1 MSLRFLG
8 LSLVLMA
15 STALPATA
23 QSDSMA
29 SQCEALSGLSMRN
42 VRIDTASLQQAGELP
57 ADPNSAMTGGSPR
70 ALAVGTHCL
79 VEGKIEDRAGV
90 DGQYGIRF
98 QFRAPVDWNGRFLF
112 QGGGGMDGFIAP
124 AIGSVPVNTTTATPA
139 LTRGYAVISMD
150 GGHNGRDASFAQD
163 QQARLDLGFA
173 SIGKVT
179 NVAKAL
185 IGDFYGKEPEQ
196 SVFMGCSNGGREA
209 LMAAQRFPLE
219 FDGVVAGNPGFHL
232 SHAPLAELWD
242 VKHLMA
248 IAPEENG
255 ARILAKALTQEDL
268 DLVSEAVLDACDDL
282 DGLKDGLINAYK
294 SCTFDLESLR
304 GKLEDK
310 KLDAL
315 KTIMAGPVDADGQ
328 SVYSDWP
335 VDAGINAPG
344 WRAWKLGTSETG
356 QSNALNVVLGMAS
369 FSQLF
374 LTPPTPNVDLTTL
387 DFGTAEQAV
396 REVGGYFDANSTFM
410 TTYAQRGSKLLVFH
424 GMSDPVFSASDL
436 MRWYE
441 KAEANT
447 GDKDF
452 SRLFMVPGMTH
463 CGGGPALDDFDPLT
477 VMEKWMDSNEAPEQM
492 AARGKS
498 FKGTT
503 QPICAYPQE
512 AHYEGGDPTK
522 IDSYSCQ

>member
-15 STALPATA
+15 STAMPAAA
-23 QSDSMA
+23 QTDSMT

-90 DGQYGIRF
+90 GGQYGIRF

-139 LTRGYAVISMD
+139 LARGYAVISMD

-179 NVAKAL
+179 NVAKTL

-196 SVFMGCSNGGREA
+196 SLFMGCSNGGREA

-232 SHAPLAELWD
+232 S
-242 VKHLMA
+242 MRRSQ
-248 IAPEENG
+248 N
-255 ARILAKALTQEDL
+255 
-268 DLVSEAVLDACDDL
+268 
-282 DGLKDGLINAYK
+282 Y
-294 SCTFDLESLR
+294 
-304 GKLEDK
+304 
-310 KLDAL
+310 
-315 KTIMAGPVDADGQ
+315 
-328 SVYSDWP
+328 
-335 VDAGINAPG
+335 
-344 WRAWKLGTSETG
+344 
-356 QSNALNVVLGMAS
+356 GM
-369 FSQLF
+369 
-374 LTPPTPNVDLTTL
+374 
-387 DFGTAEQAV
+387 
-396 REVGGYFDANSTFM
+396 
-410 TTYAQRGSKLLVFH
+410 
-424 GMSDPVFSASDL
+424 
-436 MRWYE
+436 
-441 KAEANT
+441 
-447 GDKDF
+447 
-452 SRLFMVPGMTH
+452 
-463 CGGGPALDDFDPLT
+463 
-477 VMEKWMDSNEAPEQM
+477 
-492 AARGKS
+492 
-498 FKGTT
+498 
-503 QPICAYPQE
+503 
-512 AHYEGGDPTK
+512 
-522 IDSYSCQ
+522 

>member
-1 MSLRFLG
+1 MPVRFLG
-8 LSLVLMA
+8 LSLLLM
-15 STALPATA
+15 SGTALP
-23 QSDSMA
+23 SMA
-29 SQCEALSGLSMRN
+29 RADDMANKCEALAGVAIRN

-70 ALAVGTHCL
+70 ALAVSTHCL

-90 DGQYGIRF
+90 GGQYGIRF

-139 LTRGYAVISMD
+139 LARGYAVISMD
-150 GGHNGRDASFAQD
+150 GGHNGYDAAFAQD

-173 SIGKVT
+173 AIGKVT
-179 NVAKAL
+179 NVAKDL
-185 IGDFYGKEPEQ
+185 IDEFYGRQPDQ

-242 VKHLMA
+242 VKQLMA
-248 IAPEENG
+248 IAPEVNG
-255 ARILAKALTQEDL
+255 EKILAKALTQDDL
-268 DLVSEAVLDACDDL
+268 DLVSRAVLDACDDQ

-294 SCTFDLESLR
+294 SCKFDLESLR
-304 GKLEDK
+304 GTLEDK

-315 KTIMAGPVDADGQ
+315 KRVMAGPVDAGGN

-335 VDAGINAPG
+335 VDAGINAAG
-344 WRAWKLGTSETG
+344 WRAWKLGTSENG
-356 QSNALNVVLGMAS
+356 QSNALNVVLGLAS

-374 LTPPTPNVDLTTL
+374 MTPPTPSVDLATL
-387 DFGTAEQAV
+387 DFGKAEQAV

-410 TTYAQRGSKLLVFH
+410 TTYANHGGKLLVFH

-436 MRWYE
+436 MTWYE

-447 GDKDF
+447 GDTEF

-463 CGGGPALDDFDPLT
+463 CGGGPAMDDFDPLT
-477 VMEKWMDSNEAPEQM
+477 VMEKWMDSNKAPEQM
-492 AARGKS
+492 AATGKS
-498 FKGTT
+498 FEGTT
-503 QPICAYPQE
+503 QPICAYPKE
-512 AHYEGGDPTK
+512 AHYKGGDKTS